1 MKQSSSWGVRESPP
15 PQKRALIYP
24 FGSLP
29 LKGEGRRKK
38 RRIRK
43 RRIRKRRRKS
53 GKRKVA

>member
-1 MKQSSSWGVRESPP
+1 MRESPP
-15 PQKRALIYP
+15 PWKRALIYP